1 MSEAYRSPLNVT
13 LSVWRALFLHEALI
27 RISGGRASWFWLL
40 ADPMVHMAFFGF
52 LYVNVWHTVIAGM
65 DTYLWIVV
73 GMVTFFLFRR
83 SAMQGMHGIDSNKAM
98 FAYRQVKP
106 IDTVFVRVALETFIM
121 VLIGVIALGVLWIL
135 HRPIVPDNPL
145 LLLAALF
152 GIWLVALGLGLVF
165 SVPIR
170 LVREADVIL
179 NFLFIPLYIVSGVI
193 LPLSRVPYPYQQWLL
208 YNPVAHAI
216 DAARLGFSSGYHA
229 VIGLDLSYV
238 YVCGI
243 LLIFVGL
250 LLQLR
255 FSKRLV
261 AQ

>member
-1 MSEAYRSPLNVT
+1 MPEAYRSPLNVT

-40 ADPMVHMAFFGF
+40 ADPMVHMAFFCF
-52 LYVNVWHTVIAGM
+52 LYGNVRHTVIAGM
-65 DTYLWIVV
+65 DTYLWVVV
-73 GMVTFFLFRR
+73 GLVTFFLFRR

-106 IDTVFVRVALETFIM
+106 VDTVFVRAALETFIM
-121 VLIGVIALGVLWIL
+121 LLIGLFTLGGLWLINTD
-135 HRPIVPDNPL
+135 IMPDDPL
-145 LLLAALF
+145 LIFIALF
-152 GIWLVALGLGLVF
+152 GVWLVALGLGLAL

-179 NFLFIPLYIVSGVI
+179 NFLFIPLYIISGVI
-193 LPLSRVPYPYQQWLL
+193 LPLSKVPYPYQDWLL

-216 DAARLGFSSGYHA
+216 DAVRLGFSSGYQA
-229 VIGLDLSYV
+229 VNGLDLPYV
-238 YVCGI
+238 YACGVV
-243 LLIFVGL
+243 LIFLGL

-255 FSKRLV
+255 FSERLI

>member
-1 MSEAYRSPLNVT
+1 MTEAYRSPLNVT

-52 LYVNVWHTVIAGM
+52 LYGNVWHTVIAGM
-65 DTYLWIVV
+65 DTYLWIAV

-106 IDTVFVRVALETFIM
+106 VDTVFVRVALETFIM
-121 VLIGVIALGVLWIL
+121 LLIGLVTLGVLWL
-135 HRPIVPDNPL
+135 LDRNIVPDDPL
-145 LLLAALF
+145 LVFVALF
-152 GIWLVALGLGLVF
+152 GVWLVALGLGLAF

-193 LPLSRVPYPYQQWLL
+193 LPLSKVPYPYQEWLL
-208 YNPVAHAI
+208 YNPVAHAV

-229 VIGLDLSYV
+229 VTGLDLPYV
-238 YVCGI
+238 YVCGVV
-243 LLIFVGL
+243 LIFIGL
-250 LLQLR
+250 LLQVR
-255 FSKRLV
+255 FSERLI